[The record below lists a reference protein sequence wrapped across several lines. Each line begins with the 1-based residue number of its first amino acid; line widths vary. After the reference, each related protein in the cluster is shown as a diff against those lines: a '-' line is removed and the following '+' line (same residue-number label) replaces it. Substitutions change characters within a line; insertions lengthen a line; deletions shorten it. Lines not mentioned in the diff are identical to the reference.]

1 MTAPVRV
8 AITGAA
14 GQIGYSLLFRVA
26 SGEMLGPDQPVIL
39 QLLEL
44 PVAFDALKGVA
55 MEVTDC
61 GFPLVDGII
70 CTDDMNVAFKD
81 ADIVLLVGSKPRG
94 PGQLRSDL
102 IKANGPI
109 FTGQGKA
116 IDANA
121 SADCKILVVGNPC
134 NTNCLIAMSQATR
147 IPRENWHA
155 MTRLD
160 QNRAVGQLATKAGVS
175 AGEVK
180 NVFVWGNHSPTMV
193 PDTTHGT
200 IGGKAVAG
208 AIDSGWLADSFDQTV
223 RTRGKAIIAARGK
236 SSAASA
242 ANAAIDHVHD
252 WFLGTGHNDYVSMA
266 VPSDGSYGIP
276 EGLIFSFP
284 CRITGRGTYE
294 IVQGLELSD
303 DVKARIQL
311 TIDELVS
318 EREAVADLL

>member
-1 MTAPVRV
+1 MTAPLRV

-14 GQIGYSLLFRVA
+14 GQIGYSMLFRVA
-26 SGEMLGPDQPVIL
+26 SGEMLGKDQPVIL

-44 PVAFDALKGVA
+44 PVALDALKGVA
-55 MEVTDC
+55 MEITDC
-61 GFPLVDGII
+61 GFPLVHDII
-70 CTDDMNVAFKD
+70 ATDDMDVAFKD
-81 ADIVLLVGSKPRG
+81 ADVVLLVGSKPRG

-109 FTGQGKA
+109 FTGQGKS

-121 SADCKILVVGNPC
+121 SADAKILVVGNPC

-147 IPRENWHA
+147 IPKENWHA

-160 QNRAVGQLATKAGVS
+160 QNRAVGQLATKAGVTP
-175 AGEVK
+175 GEVK
-180 NVFVWGNHSPTMV
+180 NVFIWGNHSPTMV
-193 PDTTHGT
+193 PDVTHGT
-200 IGGKAVAG
+200 IGGKAVAEVVDG
-208 AIDSGWLADSFDQTV
+208 GWLADSFDQTV

-242 ANAAIDHVHD
+242 GNAAIDHVHD
-252 WFLGTGHNDYVSMA
+252 WFLGSGNNDYVSMA
-266 VPSDGSYGIP
+266 VCSDGSYGVP

-284 CRITGRGTYE
+284 CKITGRGTYE
-294 IVQGLELSD
+294 IVQGLEISD
-303 DVKARIQL
+303 DVKARMQK
-311 TIDELVS
+311 TIDELVG